1 MKRRAGRWRK
11 IDKEGETEREMLEDC
26 AGGKETRIREKRGRE
41 NPEVAAE
48 RVFIIRTDQE
58 TPDLPLMML
67 YSRLAR
73 SLVPT
78 LVLV

>member
-1 MKRRAGRWRK
+1 MARDRQRGRDGEGDVGRLRR
-11 IDKEGETEREMLEDC
+11 EGEGEGLE
-26 AGGKETRIREKRGRE
+26 GGEEESESGGSGE
-41 NPEVAAE
+41 NASLLYE
-48 RVFIIRTDQE
+48 RTDQE
-58 TPDLPLMML
+58 TPGLPLMML